1 MLRTEVRMKVE
12 WQEYLAVGVTE
23 IDNQHKRLFDKFN
36 AFLAAC
42 EADQG
47 AEEVSRLF
55 WFLDAYI
62 ATHFADEESLQKR
75 IGFPDYPK
83 HRAQHQELTRKVAEL
98 KERLQSEGPSRSL
111 VSTATLT
118 MNGWLIEHI
127 SGMDRALGRF
137 VKEREKGRAAS
148 E

>member
-36 AFLAAC
+36 AFLAAR
-42 EADQG
+42 EEDQG
-47 AEEVSRLF
+47 AEEVCPLF

-83 HRAQHQELTRKVAEL
+83 HRAQHQEFNRKVAEL
-98 KERLQSEGPSRSL
+98 KERLRTEGPSRSL

-118 MNGWLIEHI
+118 MTGWLIEHI
-127 SGMDRALGRF
+127 SGMAGHPGGLVRGGR
-137 VKEREKGRAAS
+137 RGGPPS
-148 E
+148 D